1 MVDSIHRVARPQG
14 SWHIMRCDLLST
26 PVRAGFNWQALWQG
40 LQQSFRLMVGV
51 QDYPKYLQHMRQH
64 HPDTP
69 PMSERDFHRYCL
81 DARFPSQAGKLGKCP
96 C

>member
-14 SWHIMRCDLLST
+14 RWHIMRCTLLSRPK
-26 PVRAGFNWQALWQG
+26 PVGFRWRALWQG

-64 HPDTP
+64 HPDIT

-81 DARFPSQAGKLGKCP
+81 DARFPSKAGKLGKCP

>member
-1 MVDSIHRVARPQG
+1 MSDSIHRVTRPTGTWQ
-14 SWHIMRCDLLST
+14 IVRCELRHA
-26 PVRAGFNWQALWQG
+26 PVRPGFRWRAFWQG

-51 QDYPKYLQHMRQH
+51 QDYQKYLQHMRQH
-64 HPDTP
+64 HPDLP